1 VSALLELQDRS
12 YEHADAALKRSW
24 PRERLMSGEALEAFL
39 DERRYCVFATTT
51 PRDRPQARPIAFL
64 VVGDAF
70 WFATVAGGRLRNVR
84 RTPWVSVVI
93 SDGQADAH
101 RVALVD
107 GPVTI
112 HETPPDGVLVAWE
125 AKMESRPDWAAAW
138 LELRPERLLSYS
150 AS

>member
-1 VSALLELQDRS
+1 VNAYTALQDASWER
-12 YEHADAALKRSW
+12 ADAALRTSW
-24 PRERLMSGEALEAFL
+24 PRERLMSGEALAVFFA
-39 DERRYCVFATTT
+39 ERRYCVFATTT
-51 PRDRPQARPIAFL
+51 PRNRPQARPVAFL
-64 VVGDAF
+64 AVGDAF

-101 RVALVD
+101 RVAIVD

-112 HETPPDGVLVAWE
+112 HDAPPDDVRAAWE
-125 AKMESRPDWAAAW
+125 EKQRSQPDWAAAW

>member
-1 VSALLELQDRS
+1 VNAFASLQDASWER
-12 YEHADAALKRSW
+12 ADAALRTSW
-24 PRERLMSGEALEAFL
+24 PRERLMTGESLDAFFA
-39 DERRYCVFATTT
+39 ERRYCVFATTT
-51 PRDRPQARPIAFL
+51 PRDRPQARPVAFL
-64 VVGDAF
+64 ALGDAF

-84 RTPWVSVVI
+84 RSPWVSVVI

-101 RVALVD
+101 RVAIAD

-112 HETPPDGVLVAWE
+112 HDAPPDEVLAAWK
-125 AKMESRPDWAAAW
+125 AKMDSSPDWAVAW